1 MGRGESEGAG
11 GSGKGLFKEGEAR
24 APGLGWR
31 SRKTRTNALA
41 TMHSEAQRGIMGHGP
56 LCKVSITDAQGVIMT
71 AADAGLSKLDVI
83 GPPDTAHYI
92 ATVRSSVVR

>member
-1 MGRGESEGAG
+1 MDGPGEGGR
-11 GSGKGLFKEGEAR
+11 GSGKGLFKEGEER
-24 APGLGWR
+24 ALRAGWR
-31 SRKTRTNALA
+31 LSKTRPDAIA
-41 TMHSEAQRGIMGHGP
+41 TIRSEAQRGVMGHGP
-56 LCKVSITDAQGVIMT
+56 LWKASTTDAQGVIMT